1 MSKKRI
7 IVVSPGRGTYTR
19 ETSGYLKSCS
29 ALAKSHISWMDEM
42 RLKKGYKTLTELDNS
57 IFKTNIHMLGE
68 NASTLIYGCS
78 ISDFLSIDQSK
89 YQIVGVAGNS
99 MGWYTALALSGAVTI
114 ENGYR
119 IIHQMG
125 AMMEKEIIGGQIIY
139 PFMNKDW
146 SLDKLKKIEILKKIE
161 EVSAHVS
168 INLGGYL
175 LIGGSQNS
183 LNKLLKAL
191 PKIDKFPFQIP
202 FHAAFHTPLMK
213 EVSKIAFK
221 EISVSLFN
229 KPKIP
234 LIDGRGHIWSP
245 FSTNEKE
252 LQDYTLEDQVLN
264 TFDFTR
270 TIEVALK
277 EYCPDHIV
285 LLGPGNTL
293 GGSIGQIMIKN
304 DWLKINSKDSFIK
317 FQKKDP
323 YLISMGEPSQRSYL
337 F

>member
-7 IVVSPGRGTYTR
+7 VIVSPGRGTYTR
-19 ETSGYLKSCS
+19 ETSGYLKKYSS
-29 ALAKSHISWMDEM
+29 SAKSHVNWMDEM
-42 RLKKGYKTLTELDNS
+42 RLKNGYKTLTELDNS
-57 IFKTNIHMLGE
+57 VFKTNVHMRGE

-78 ISDFLSIDQSK
+78 ISDFLSIDQSR

-99 MGWYTALALSGAVTI
+99 MGWYTALALSGATSI

-119 IIHQMG
+119 IIHEMG

-139 PFMNKDW
+139 PIMNKDW
-146 SLDKLKKIEILKKIE
+146 SIDKLKKIDILKKIKIE
-161 EVSAHVS
+161 NAYIS

-175 LIGGSQNS
+175 VIGGSQNS
-183 LNKLLKAL
+183 LDKLLKTL
-191 PKIDKFPFQIP
+191 PKIEKFPFQIP

-213 EVSKIAFK
+213 EVSKKAFK
-221 EISVSLFN
+221 KIPISFFN

-245 FSTNEKE
+245 FSTNEKK
-252 LQDYTLEDQVLN
+252 LQDYTLKDQVLN

-293 GGSIGQIMIKN
+293 GGSIGQIMIEN
-304 DWLKINSKDSFIK
+304 DWIKINSKDRFIEL
-317 FQKKDP
+317 QKKDP
-323 YLISMGEPSQRSYL
+323 FLFSMGEPSQRSHL